1 MKNLF
6 LFLLLCSSAF
16 VQAQVNEFPNTWM
29 GEWSGILFIEAGGK
43 KDSVS
48 MELVI
53 APTDTMGVFQWTT
66 TYNKTDVRNYVLKAV
81 DKSKG
86 HYMIDELSGIQLDCF
101 LRSNSLF
108 SRYDVAGNYIEMN
121 LHKIDQE
128 LLFTCSSGPLKNI
141 RTTQAV
147 EDGQVFG
154 ANAYPVVVGQI
165 ARLRKKSKH
174 KYK

>member
-1 MKNLF
+1 MKSFVILCFYF
-6 LFLLLCSSAF
+6 LGSF
-16 VQAQVNEFPNTWM
+16 VHAQVNDFPNQWM

-43 KDSVS
+43 KDSIQ

-53 APTDTMGVFQWTT
+53 APTDTMNVYSWIT
-66 TYNKTDVRNYVLKAV
+66 TYNKTDIRNYVLKVV

-101 LRSNSLF
+101 LKNNSLF

-128 LLFTCSSGPLKNI
+128 LIFTVSSGPQKNI

-154 ANAYPVVVGQI
+154 ANAYPVVVGQF
-165 ARLRKKSKH
+165 ARLKKKTKH
-174 KYK
+174 K